1 MAFPFQQSYLFI
13 LINSI
18 CRNIFKFFLHHL
30 TAQNVCSTSVSSL
43 SFKMTCTDR
52 NSYYFP
58 SLLPPSPTVTKE
70 YTCFSKSS
78 LFSSKFFFL
87 NSSSRKN
94 STAVHDVISYKT
106 NLLGRSVSGRG
117 QVNDISGIIWS
128 FSEICKPT
136 HIKALH

>member
-1 MAFPFQQSYLFI
+1 M
-13 LINSI
+13 NSI
-18 CRNIFKFFLHHL
+18 CRDIFKFFLHHL
-30 TAQNVCSTSVSSL
+30 TFQNVRNTSVSSL

-52 NSYYFP
+52 NSHYCP
-58 SLLPPSPTVTKE
+58 SLLPLSPTVKKNT
-70 YTCFSKSS
+70 YALVNPAYFHLS
-78 LFSSKFFFL
+78 FFFY
-87 NSSSRKN
+87 SSSRKN